1 MLSPISNSCEK
12 TLQVGVILPWP
23 PFVFDGE
30 QALTGIDVE
39 ISRLVL
45 THAGFC
51 SQFVSLPS
59 SKRGLVELEKGRVDI
74 LTAASFNQQRAQY
87 SHFSTPYRRE
97 KMRLFWYEDTKYLTH
112 DLASLLA
119 QQKTIAV
126 NNGGYYGKE
135 FEQLSKVTNNKD
147 LLVRV
152 PLLKHRLYMLKAKRV
167 DFMIDDEISGLY
179 LISQEKIPGIT
190 LHPYVIHDNPI
201 HFMLSK
207 KTVTMDNVRSIN
219 AAIIDMQSN
228 IKQIIASYTY

>member
-1 MLSPISNSCEK
+1 MSPISNSCEK

-45 THAGFC
+45 KHAGFC
-51 SQFVSLPS
+51 SKFVPLPS
-59 SKRGLVELEKGRVDI
+59 SKRGLVELENGRVDI

-87 SHFSTPYRRE
+87 SHFSTSYRRE